1 MNSRTMPEYKP
12 VLEQTGICP
21 AKSSKARLLMCY
33 ILSVLPRVNRLLKE
47 WTLLAKQCPD
57 KELRLQALASLENK
71 AFHCQGGAVFTVD
84 GSRYNNNLLELIT
97 AYQTLCDYLD
107 NLCDRVG
114 ETEGL
119 AFRQLHQSLIDA
131 LNPNCPPSDYYR
143 HFHLK
148 ADGGYIENLV
158 ACCRRQVRL
167 LPSYHMV
174 QQDILCLT
182 GWYGELQV
190 RKHLSWDVREK
201 ELQDWVKGLMPNF
214 PGLLWNE
221 LAAAA
226 GSTLAVFALLK
237 LAGREH
243 LDRELVDKTR
253 QAYFP
258 WICALHILLDYFIDQ
273 QEDRLGKELNFTFYY
288 RDELEMMNRLKVCI
302 NEARSCAAG
311 LPDPVFDLT
320 VVEGLLAMYLS
331 DGKVANQ
338 GFEQQAGELIAACAG
353 QTARVAALCRLVR
366 RFL

>member
-1 MNSRTMPEYKP
+1 MNSRTMPENKAS
-12 VLEQTGICP
+12 LEQTRIFP

-33 ILSVLPRVNRLLKE
+33 ILSVLPRVNRLLEE
-47 WTLLAKQCPD
+47 WTMLAGQCPD
-57 KELRLQALASLENK
+57 PELRLQALASLENK

-84 GSRYNNNLLELIT
+84 GSRFNNKLLELIT

-107 NLCDRVG
+107 NLCDRAG

-131 LNPNCPPSDYYR
+131 LNPNLPPSDYYR
-143 HFHLK
+143 HFYLK

-158 ACCRRQVRL
+158 ACCRRRIRL
-167 LPSYHMV
+167 LPSYHLV
-174 QQDILCLT
+174 QQDVLCLT
-182 GWYGELQV
+182 SWYGELQV

-201 ELQDWVKGLMPNF
+201 ELQDWVEGLLPQF

-273 QEDRLGKELNFTFYY
+273 QEDRLGKDLNFTFYY
-288 RDELEMMNRLKVCI
+288 RDETEMMNRLKVCI
-302 NEARSCAAG
+302 NEARNCAAG
-311 LPDPVFDLT
+311 LPDSVFDLT

-331 DGKVANQ
+331 DDKVGAQ
-338 GFEQQAGELIAACAG
+338 RFQSQARALIKRSGGSAFL
-353 QTARVAALCRLVR
+353 VYILCRAVR
-366 RFL
+366 VFL